1 MKTHKISWLNIPGY
15 IPQTLNP
22 IVGCSK
28 VSEGCRN
35 CYAERMAARLA
46 SMTSDHLKYD
56 EVINCRDS
64 WNGETL
70 LVESALQKPLG
81 WKKPRSIF
89 VNSMGDL
96 FHESTPDE
104 WIDRV
109 FAMMAACPQH
119 LFILLT
125 KRAKRMENYV
135 AGLTTVEGALRFE
148 GFTAGKWDGRRHKTA
163 LSYRRKI
170 PLPNVWLGV
179 TAENQAAADERIPH
193 LLRTPAAVRFVSCEP
208 MVGKIDFSTNL
219 YRSHTIH
226 LKMSIE
232 GAIRNRAF
240 KGFEENGVPVH
251 PKQVEAMLR
260 KRLADGEKYFPM
272 CDCPD
277 FDPQTGCQPKRNP
290 RLDWVICGG
299 ESGPGARPMNPEWAR
314 SLRDQAKSAGVPFF
328 FKQWGDWMSK
338 STAPLEHYQLDCR
351 QVVAWRNGDKKHG
364 GDILDG
370 HQWHEFPE
378 VVK

>member
-1 MKTHKISWLNIPGY
+1 MKKHKISWLNIPGY
-15 IPQTLNP
+15 IPQTWNP

-28 VSEGCRN
+28 ISDGCRN

-96 FHESTPDE
+96 FHENTPDE

-109 FAMMAACPQH
+109 FAVMALCPQH
-119 LFILLT
+119 LFIVLT
-125 KRAKRMENYV
+125 KRADRM
-135 AGLTTVEGALRFE
+135 AGWFSDIGSEQMECVNFPAIRHPFARLGKSSNLVEKLY
-148 GFTAGKWDGRRHKTA
+148 
-163 LSYRRKI
+163 LSHPNGPAPW

-208 MVGKIDFSTNL
+208 MIGAVIFSTMSMPPEMTPLGPMPGQYNAL
-219 YRSHTIH
+219 QHTW
-226 LKMSIE
+226 
-232 GAIRNRAF
+232 
-240 KGFEENGVPVH
+240 KG
-251 PKQVEAMLR
+251 R
-260 KRLADGEKYFPM
+260 K
-272 CDCPD
+272 
-277 FDPQTGCQPKRNP
+277 
-290 RLDWVICGG
+290 LDWVICGG
-299 ESGPGARPMNPEWAR
+299 ESGPGARPMNPEWAMCL
-314 SLRDQAKSAGVPFF
+314 SLQCSNAGVPFF
-328 FKQWGDWMSK
+328 FKQF
-338 STAPLEHYQLDCR
+338 
-351 QVVAWRNGDKKHG
+351 GDKRWPGVHG
-364 GDILDG
+364 GYNPKEKCGGDRLG
-370 HQWHEFPE
+370 HLAQKQWHEFPE

>member
-1 MKTHKISWLNIPGY
+1 MDKKSKMKKHKISWLNIPGY
-15 IPQTLNP
+15 IPQTWNP
-22 IVGCSK
+22 IIGCSK
-28 VSEGCRN
+28 ISDGCRN

-96 FHESTPDE
+96 FHENTPDE
-104 WIDRV
+104 WIDQV
-109 FAMMAACPQH
+109 HYIMAKCPQH

-125 KRAKRMENYV
+125 KRAKRMAEYYS
-135 AGLTTVEGALRFE
+135 VERCLYETNCG
-148 GFTAGKWDGRRHKTA
+148 D
-163 LSYRRKI
+163 YRPKASW
-170 PLPNVWLGV
+170 PLPNVWVGV

-208 MVGKIDFSTNL
+208 MVGAVKLVDVD
-219 YRSHTIH
+219 
-226 LKMSIE
+226 E
-232 GAIRNRAF
+232 
-240 KGFEENGVPVH
+240 
-251 PKQVEAMLR
+251 
-260 KRLADGEKYFPM
+260 DGECYA
-272 CDCPD
+272 DYLSE
-277 FDPQTGCQPKRNP
+277 DPAS
-290 RLDWVICGG
+290 RLDWIICGG
-299 ESGPGARPMNPEWAR
+299 ESGPEARAMNPEWAR
-314 SLRDQAKSAGVPFF
+314 SLRDQCQAASVPFF
-328 FKQWGDWMSK
+328 FKQWGAGIPKGSDPRS
-338 STAPLEHYQLDCR
+338 CR
-351 QVVAWRNGDKKHG
+351 QKWPFHNAGFNPRERNG

-370 HQWHEFPE
+370 RQWHEFPE